1 MDMSKPLSEHEKRAR
16 QLRRDQKRVEKDL
29 DFKLDDRCIEGESFV
44 CGHDEI
50 ECKHEV
56 KYLVGMADGI
66 HCRNCGKI
74 LPGMPAAEKAEPKK
88 PAPKKGG
95 KTSARKQ

>member
-1 MDMSKPLSEHEKRAR
+1 MA
-16 QLRRDQKRVEKDL
+16 
-29 DFKLDDRCIEGESFV
+29 
-44 CGHDEI
+44 
-50 ECKHEV
+50 ECKHEL

-95 KTSARKQ
+95 KANVHK

>member
-1 MDMSKPLSEHEKRAR
+1 MA
-16 QLRRDQKRVEKDL
+16 
-29 DFKLDDRCIEGESFV
+29 
-44 CGHDEI
+44 
-50 ECKHEV
+50 ECKHEL

-66 HCRNCGKI
+66 YCRNCGKI